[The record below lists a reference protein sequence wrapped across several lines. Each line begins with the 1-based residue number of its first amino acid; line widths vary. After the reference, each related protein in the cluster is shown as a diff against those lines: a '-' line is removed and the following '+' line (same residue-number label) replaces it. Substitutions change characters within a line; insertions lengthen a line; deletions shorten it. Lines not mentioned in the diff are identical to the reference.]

1 MFVIPLEA
9 GNTEVCWSATGVILE
24 QASRVLVLDGV
35 FTIETNFDV
44 VDLVF
49 ILLLLVFSSHGIL
62 PCFCLVLRYFYGATQ
77 FRPFSVQ

>member
-1 MFVIPLEA
+1 M
-9 GNTEVCWSATGVILE
+9 CWSAVGVIVG
-24 QASRVLVLDGV
+24 QASRVLVLGGV

-62 PCFCLVLRYFYGATQ
+62 PCFC
-77 FRPFSVQ
+77 